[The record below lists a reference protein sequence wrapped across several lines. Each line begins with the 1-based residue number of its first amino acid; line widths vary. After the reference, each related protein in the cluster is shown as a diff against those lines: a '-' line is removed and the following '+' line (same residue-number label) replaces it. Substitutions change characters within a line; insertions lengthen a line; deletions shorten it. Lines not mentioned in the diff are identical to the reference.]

1 MKDNIKL
8 INSLSAR
15 HTYEEKELLQRVS
28 EGGESAFTTL
38 FGQYSTSLGALA
50 YKVLQDEAA
59 KQDVLQ
65 EVFIKLW
72 LHRDQLPEVH
82 FLAAWL
88 KKITLNEALIYLR
101 KNAAYDKRLS
111 ALKIPEYIE
120 NGALQSLEVKE
131 LQQRV
136 GEFIKRMPEQ
146 RRTIFELNRLE
157 GLSAME
163 IAAKMNLSYGHVRNS
178 LSIAVKSIRQHL
190 ELVVHLTVLF
200 LASQF

>member
-1 MKDNIKL
+1 M
-8 INSLSAR
+8 STR

-28 EGGESAFTTL
+28 EGDESAFTAL
-38 FGQYSTSLGALA
+38 FSQYSTSLGALA
-50 YKVLQDEAA
+50 NKVLQDEAA

-82 FLAAWL
+82 FLRAWL
-88 KKITLNEALIYLR
+88 KKITLNESLIYIR

-111 ALKIPEYIE
+111 ALTFHEYIE
-120 NGALQSLEVKE
+120 NGALQSLGVKE

-146 RRTIFELNRLE
+146 RRTIFELNRIE
-157 GLSAME
+157 GLSTME

-178 LSIAVKSIRQHL
+178 LSIAVKSIREHL
-190 ELVVHLTVLF
+190 ELVVYLTVLF
-200 LASQF
+200 LALRF

>member
-1 MKDNIKL
+1 M
-8 INSLSAR
+8 SAR
-15 HTYEEKELLQRVS
+15 HTYKEKELLKQVS
-28 EGGESAFTTL
+28 EGGESAFADL
-38 FGQYSTSLGALA
+38 FGQYATSLGAVA

-59 KQDVLQ
+59 KKDVLQ

-72 LHRDQLPEVH
+72 LHRDQLPEIH
-82 FLAAWL
+82 FLPAWL
-88 KKITLNEALIYLR
+88 KKITLNESLIYIR

-111 ALKIPEYIE
+111 ALKFPEYIE

-136 GEFIKRMPEQ
+136 GEFIKRMPQQ

-190 ELVVHLTVLF
+190 ELVAHLTILF